1 MKTNAPAL
9 YPNEKVSERV
19 TAYSQEHS
27 TPLPKHIT
35 EYHAWVDQ
43 NHERSGYMSSNFQSQ
58 FHVLLSQL
66 IEAKRVIEIGVYAG
80 YSALVWSH
88 AVGPDGKVVGLE
100 YSPEY
105 AKLSEEGFQK
115 LGVKNI
121 EIIVGDAHDSLPKLA
136 SPEPYDLIFIDA
148 EKSGYPGYLQAI
160 LDGSQPG
167 ASSRILRPGGLIVAD
182 NVLRRGIIA
191 DDSDDNPWVAKQ
203 SRPPLRASPPP
214 LTFAERR
221 AVLHALKRHC
231 RIDFFRKIRPTTRNA
246 SDLAKEFVIH
256 IFPRHMAKKH
266 VELVEDSPLHGPWP
280 GPPDTVSFVA
290 RNLRRSI
297 RDQPALKD
305 GFSDWETGGQLQED
319 GDAPAK
325 AADIGPRHY
334 AQRRQKRREAKKGL
348 GGILEDF

>member
-1 MKTNAPAL
+1 MAARSTLANAAFGTFAP
-9 YPNEKVSERV
+9 R
-19 TAYSQEHS
+19 T
-27 TPLPKHIT
+27 
-35 EYHAWVDQ
+35 
-43 NHERSGYMSSNFQSQ
+43 
-58 FHVLLSQL
+58 
-66 IEAKRVIEIGVYAG
+66 
-80 YSALVWSH
+80 
-88 AVGPDGKVVGLE
+88 
-100 YSPEY
+100 
-105 AKLSEEGFQK
+105 
-115 LGVKNI
+115 
-121 EIIVGDAHDSLPKLA
+121 
-136 SPEPYDLIFIDA
+136 IFI
-148 EKSGYPGYLQAI
+148 K
-160 LDGSQPG
+160 
-167 ASSRILRPGGLIVAD
+167 
-182 NVLRRGIIA
+182 
-191 DDSDDNPWVAKQ
+191 
-203 SRPPLRASPPP
+203 ASPPP

-231 RIDFFRKIRPTTRNA
+231 RIDFFRKIRNNPSSFLSLTESEEAARSLISRSPLRYQLSVDPNDLSAHPLPQMTEPSDSTDPSCDPTKTQAAATGETAATTTTTTTTTTTAKPTTRNA